1 LEKENSIMK
10 EKLRIVFMGT
20 PEFAVGILDA
30 LMQSKHEV
38 IGVVTVADKPA
49 GRGQQIQQ
57 SAVKQYALSN
67 GLSILQPD
75 KLREETFLTE
85 LASLNAD
92 LFVVVAF
99 RMLPDV
105 VWKMPAFG
113 TINLH
118 ASLLPKYRGAAP
130 INWAIMNGE
139 LETGVSTFFINENID
154 TGAIIAQKSISLSKD
169 INAGELHDQLKSMGA
184 ALTVE
189 TADQICSG
197 AVSTIE
203 QDPSDTN
210 VPFAPKIFKADCE
223 IDWSQSAELNHNRIR
238 GLSPYPAAWCKLWST
253 KKSTWITFKLF
264 DSTLV
269 NLTEAARNNGPFSI
283 PEGIVFPSGN
293 GFVLLK
299 EIQAEG
305 KKRMDYKSFLAG
317 NDLNDLSFKH

>member
-1 LEKENSIMK
+1 MK
-10 EKLRIVFMGT
+10 DKLRIVFMGT

-30 LMQSKHEV
+30 LVQSKHEV
-38 IGVVTVADKPA
+38 VGVVTVADKPA

-67 GLSILQPD
+67 GLPILQPD
-75 KLREETFLTE
+75 KLREESFLRE

-92 LFVVVAF
+92 LFIVVAF

-139 LETGVSTFFINENID
+139 AETGVSTFFINENID

-169 INAGELHDQLKSMGA
+169 MNAGELHDQLKAIGA
-184 ALTVE
+184 ELTVE

-203 QDPSDTN
+203 QDPSDMN

-253 KKSTWITFKLF
+253 KKSNWITFKLF

-269 NLTEAARNNGPFSI
+269 NLNEASRNDGPFSI
-283 PEGIVFPSGN
+283 PEGIVFPSGS

-317 NDLNDLSFKH
+317 NDLNELFFTAS

>member
-1 LEKENSIMK
+1 MK

-30 LMQSKHEV
+30 LVQSKHEV
-38 IGVVTVADKPA
+38 VGVVTVADKPA

-57 SAVKQYALSN
+57 SAVKQFAVSHELPV
-67 GLSILQPD
+67 LQPE
-75 KLREETFLTE
+75 KLRDEKFLTD

-154 TGAIIAQKSISLSKD
+154 TGAIIAQKSISLTKD
-169 INAGELHDQLKSMGA
+169 IHAGELHDQLKSMGA

-197 AVSTIE
+197 HVSTIE

-210 VPFAPKIFKADCE
+210 LPFAPKIFKSDCE
-223 IDWSQSAELNHNRIR
+223 IDWNQSAELNHNRIR
-238 GLSPYPAAWCKLWST
+238 GLSPYPAAWCKLWSV
-253 KKSTWITFKLF
+253 KKSNWITFKLF
-264 DSTLV
+264 GSSIV
-269 NLTEAARNNGPFSI
+269 NIDQLKRNDGPFST
-283 PEGIVFPSGN
+283 PDGIIFPCQT
-293 GFVLLK
+293 GFILLK

-317 NDLNDLSFKH
+317 NDLYDLFFTAS

>member
-1 LEKENSIMK
+1 MK

-30 LMQSKHEV
+30 LVQSKHEV
-38 IGVVTVADKPA
+38 VGVVTVADKPA

-57 SAVKQYALSN
+57 SAVKQFAVSHELPV
-67 GLSILQPD
+67 LQPE
-75 KLREETFLTE
+75 KLRDETFLTD

-105 VWKMPAFG
+105 VWNMPAFG

-154 TGAIIAQKSISLSKD
+154 TGAIIAQKSISLTKD
-169 INAGELHDQLKSMGA
+169 IHAGELHDQLKSMGA

-197 AVSTIE
+197 HVSTIE

-210 VPFAPKIFKADCE
+210 LPFAPKIFKADCE
-223 IDWSQSAELNHNRIR
+223 IDWNQSAELNHNRIR
-238 GLSPYPAAWCKLWST
+238 GLSPYPAAWCKLWSV
-253 KKSTWITFKLF
+253 KKSNWITFKLF
-264 DSTLV
+264 GSSIV
-269 NLTEAARNNGPFSI
+269 NIDQLKRKDGPFST
-283 PEGIVFPSGN
+283 PDGIIFPCRT
-293 GFVLLK
+293 GFILLK

-317 NDLNDLSFKH
+317 NDLNDLLFNP

>member
-1 LEKENSIMK
+1 MK
-10 EKLRIVFMGT
+10 DKLRIVFMGT

-30 LMQSKHEV
+30 LVQSKHEV
-38 IGVVTVADKPA
+38 VGVVTVADKPA

-57 SAVKQYALSN
+57 SAVKQYASSN
-67 GLSILQPD
+67 NLVVLQPD
-75 KLREETFLTE
+75 KLRDNTFLE
-85 LASLNAD
+85 ALEGLQAD

-105 VWKMPAFG
+105 VWKMPTFG

-139 LETGVSTFFINENID
+139 TETGVSTFFINEHID
-154 TGAIIAQKSISLSKD
+154 TGAIIAQKSISLSSEVS
-169 INAGELHDQLKSMGA
+169 AGELHDQLKAIGA
-184 ALTVE
+184 TLTVE
-189 TADQICSG
+189 TADQICAG

-223 IDWSQSAELNHNRIR
+223 IDWNQAAEINHNRIR
-238 GLSPYPAAWCKLWST
+238 GLSPYPAAWCKLWSA
-253 KKSTWITFKLF
+253 KKSNWITFKLF
-264 DSTLV
+264 GSSIAKMEQVKRTD
-269 NLTEAARNNGPFSI
+269 GPFSL

-317 NDLNDLSFKH
+317 NDLNDLSFNP

>member
-1 LEKENSIMK
+1 MK
-10 EKLRIVFMGT
+10 DKLRIVFMGT

-30 LMQSKHEV
+30 LVQSKHEV
-38 IGVVTVADKPA
+38 VGVVTVADKPA

-67 GLSILQPD
+67 GLPILQPD
-75 KLREETFLTE
+75 KLREESFLTE

-92 LFVVVAF
+92 LFIVVAF

-169 INAGELHDQLKSMGA
+169 MNAGELHDQLKAIGA
-184 ALTVE
+184 ELTVE

-203 QDPSDTN
+203 QDPSDMN

-253 KKSTWITFKLF
+253 KKSNWITFKLF

-269 NLTEAARNNGPFSI
+269 NLNEASRNDGPFSI
-283 PEGIVFPSGN
+283 PEGIVFPSGS

-317 NDLNDLSFKH
+317 NDLNELFFTAT

>member
-1 LEKENSIMK
+1 MK

-30 LMQSKHEV
+30 LMQSKHEIV
-38 IGVVTVADKPA
+38 GVVTVADKPA

-75 KLREETFLTE
+75 KLREESFLTD

-139 LETGVSTFFINENID
+139 VETGVSTFFINENID

-238 GLSPYPAAWCKLWST
+238 GLSPYPAAWCKLWAT

-317 NDLNDLSFKH
+317 NDLNDLSFTP

>member
-1 LEKENSIMK
+1 MK

-169 INAGELHDQLKSMGA
+169 INAGELHDQLNSMGA

-317 NDLNDLSFKH
+317 NDLNDLFFTAS

>member
-1 LEKENSIMK
+1 MKNS
-10 EKLRIVFMGT
+10 LRIVFMGT

-30 LMQSKHEV
+30 LVHSKHEV
-38 IGVVTVADKPA
+38 VGVVTVADKPA

-57 SAVKQYALSN
+57 SAVKQYAISHRLRV
-67 GLSILQPD
+67 LQPD
-75 KLREETFLTE
+75 KLRDELFLNE
-85 LASLNAD
+85 LAALEAD

-139 LETGVSTFFINENID
+139 KETGVSTFFINENID
-154 TGAIIAQKSISLSKD
+154 TGAIIAQKSISLTQS
-169 INAGELHDQLKSMGA
+169 ITAGELHDELKSIGA
-184 ALTVE
+184 TLTVK

-238 GLSPYPAAWCKLWST
+238 GLSPYPAAWCKLWSL
-253 KKSTWITFKLF
+253 KKSAWITFKLF
-264 DSTLV
+264 DSSVV
-269 NLTEAARNNGPFSI
+269 NIEQAIRNNGPFSI
-283 PEGIVFPSGN
+283 SEGIVFPSGN

-317 NDLNDLSFKH
+317 NDVKDLVFNP

>member
-1 LEKENSIMK
+1 MK
-10 EKLRIVFMGT
+10 DTLRIVFMGT

-30 LMQSKHEV
+30 LVHSKHEV
-38 IGVVTVADKPA
+38 VGVVTVADKPA

-57 SAVKQYALSN
+57 SAVKQFAVSHELPV
-67 GLSILQPD
+67 LQPE
-75 KLREETFLTE
+75 KLREEAFLID

-105 VWKMPAFG
+105 VWKMPAYG

-139 LETGVSTFFINENID
+139 SETGVSTFFINENID
-154 TGAIIAQKSISLSKD
+154 TGAIIAQKTIPLNNELS
-169 INAGELHDQLKSMGA
+169 AGELHDQLKSIGA
-184 ALTVE
+184 ELTVE
-189 TADQICSG
+189 TADQICAG
-197 AVSTIE
+197 HVSTIE

-210 VPFAPKIFKADCE
+210 LPFAPKIFKADCE
-223 IDWSQSAELNHNRIR
+223 IDWNQSAELNHNRIR

-253 KKSTWITFKLF
+253 KKSNWIIFKLF
-264 DSTLV
+264 GSSLV
-269 NLTEAARNNGPFSI
+269 DIEKVTRNNGPFSI
-283 PEGIVFPSGN
+283 PEGIVIPSGN

-317 NDLNDLSFKH
+317 NDLNDLSFTP

>member
-1 LEKENSIMK
+1 MK
-10 EKLRIVFMGT
+10 DTLRIVFMGT

-30 LMQSKHEV
+30 LVQSKHEV
-38 IGVVTVADKPA
+38 VGVVTVADKPA

-57 SAVKQYALSN
+57 SAVKQFAVSHELPV
-67 GLSILQPD
+67 LQPE
-75 KLREETFLTE
+75 KLREEAFLID

-105 VWKMPAFG
+105 VWKMPAYG

-139 LETGVSTFFINENID
+139 SETGVSTFFINENID
-154 TGAIIAQKSISLSKD
+154 TGAIIAQKTISLNNELS
-169 INAGELHDQLKSMGA
+169 AGELHDQLKSIGA
-184 ALTVE
+184 ELTVE
-189 TADQICSG
+189 TADQICAG
-197 AVSTIE
+197 HVSTIE

-210 VPFAPKIFKADCE
+210 LPIAPKIFKADCE
-223 IDWSQSAELNHNRIR
+223 IDWNQSAELNHNRIR

-253 KKSTWITFKLF
+253 KKSNWITFKLF
-264 DSTLV
+264 GSYIVDIEQVT
-269 NLTEAARNNGPFSI
+269 RNNGPFSI
-283 PEGIVFPSGN
+283 PEGIVIPSGN

-317 NDLNDLSFKH
+317 NDLNDLSFTP

>member
-1 LEKENSIMK
+1 MK
-10 EKLRIVFMGT
+10 DKLRIVFMGT

-30 LMQSKHEV
+30 LVHSKHEV
-38 IGVVTVADKPA
+38 VGVVTVADKPA

-57 SAVKQYALSN
+57 SAVKQYASSN
-67 GLSILQPD
+67 NLVVLQPD
-75 KLREETFLTE
+75 KLRDNAFLE
-85 LASLNAD
+85 ALEGLQAD
-92 LFVVVAF
+92 LFIVVAF

-105 VWKMPAFG
+105 VWKMPANG

-139 LETGVSTFFINENID
+139 TETGVSTFFINEHID
-154 TGAIIAQKSISLSKD
+154 TGAIIAQKSISLSSEVS
-169 INAGELHDQLKSMGA
+169 AGELHDQLKAIGA
-184 ALTVE
+184 TLTVE
-189 TADQICSG
+189 TADQICAG

-223 IDWSQSAELNHNRIR
+223 IDWNQTAEMNHNRIR
-238 GLSPYPAAWCKLWST
+238 GLSPYPAAWCKLWSA
-253 KKSTWITFKLF
+253 KKSNWITFKLF
-264 DSTLV
+264 GSSIANIEQVKRTD
-269 NLTEAARNNGPFSI
+269 GPFFL

-317 NDLNDLSFKH
+317 NDLNDLSFNP

>member
-1 LEKENSIMK
+1 MK

-38 IGVVTVADKPA
+38 VGVVTVADKPA

-57 SAVKQYALSN
+57 SAVKQYALSH
-67 GLSILQPD
+67 GLSIMQPD
-75 KLREETFLTE
+75 KLREESFLTD
-85 LASLNAD
+85 LTSLNAD

-203 QDPSDTN
+203 QDPSDAN

-223 IDWSQSAELNHNRIR
+223 IDWSQVAELNHNRIR

-253 KKSTWITFKLF
+253 KKSSWITFKLF

-269 NLTEAARNNGPFSI
+269 NLTEATRNNGPFATL
-283 PEGIVFPSGN
+283 EGIVFPSGN

-317 NDLNDLSFKH
+317 NDLNDLSFKP

>member
-1 LEKENSIMK
+1 MK
-10 EKLRIVFMGT
+10 DKLRIVFMGT

-30 LMQSKHEV
+30 LVQSKHEV
-38 IGVVTVADKPA
+38 VGVVTVADKPA

-67 GLSILQPD
+67 ELPILQPD
-75 KLREETFLTE
+75 KLREESFITE

-92 LFVVVAF
+92 LFFVVAF

-169 INAGELHDQLKSMGA
+169 MNAGELHDQLKAIGA
-184 ALTVE
+184 ELTVE

-203 QDPSDTN
+203 QDPSDMN

-253 KKSTWITFKLF
+253 KKSNWITFKLF

-269 NLTEAARNNGPFSI
+269 NLNEASRNDGPFSI
-283 PEGIVFPSGN
+283 PEGIVFPSGS

-317 NDLNDLSFKH
+317 NDLNELFFTAT

>member
-1 LEKENSIMK
+1 MK

-30 LMQSKHEV
+30 LVHSKHEV
-38 IGVVTVADKPA
+38 VGVVTVADKPA

-67 GLSILQPD
+67 GLSVLQPD
-75 KLREETFLTE
+75 KLREESFLTE

-139 LETGVSTFFINENID
+139 TETGVSTFFINEHID
-154 TGAIIAQKSISLSKD
+154 TGAIIAQKSISLSSEVS
-169 INAGELHDQLKSMGA
+169 AGELHDQLKGIGA
-184 ALTVE
+184 LLTVE
-189 TADQICSG
+189 TADQICAG

-223 IDWSQSAELNHNRIR
+223 IDWSQTAEINHNRIR

-253 KKSTWITFKLF
+253 KKSNWITFKLF
-264 DSTLV
+264 GSSIAYVEQVKRTD
-269 NLTEAARNNGPFSI
+269 GPFSI
-283 PEGIVFPSGN
+283 PEGIVFPCGN

-317 NDLNDLSFKH
+317 NDLNDLFFSAS

>member
-1 LEKENSIMK
+1 M
-10 EKLRIVFMGT
+10 R
-20 PEFAVGILDA
+20 
-30 LMQSKHEV
+30 SKHEV
-38 IGVVTVADKPA
+38 VGVVTVADKPA

-57 SAVKQYALSN
+57 SAVKQYASANDL
-67 GLSILQPD
+67 IVLQPD
-75 KLREETFLTE
+75 KLRDDAFLGA
-85 LASLNAD
+85 LQALQAD

-139 LETGVSTFFINENID
+139 TETGVSTFFINENID
-154 TGAIIAQKSISLSKD
+154 TGAIIAQKAISLSRE
-169 INAGELHDQLKSMGA
+169 INAGELHDQLKSIGA
-184 ALTVE
+184 DLTVE

-197 AVSTIE
+197 KVSTIE

-223 IDWSQSAELNHNRIR
+223 IDWNQAAEINHNRIR
-238 GLSPYPAAWCKLWST
+238 GLSPYPAAWCKLWSV
-253 KKSTWITFKLF
+253 KKANWITFKLF
-264 DSTLV
+264 GSSISNIEQVKRTD
-269 NLTEAARNNGPFSI
+269 GPFSI
-283 PEGIVFPSGN
+283 TEGIVFPSGN

-317 NDLNDLSFKH
+317 NDLNDLFFAAS

>member
-1 LEKENSIMK
+1 MK
-10 EKLRIVFMGT
+10 DKLRIVFMGT

-30 LMQSKHEV
+30 LVQSKHEV
-38 IGVVTVADKPA
+38 VGVVTVADKPS

-67 GLSILQPD
+67 ELPILQPD
-75 KLREETFLTE
+75 KLREESFLTE

-92 LFVVVAF
+92 LFIVVAF

-139 LETGVSTFFINENID
+139 AETGVSTFFINENID

-169 INAGELHDQLKSMGA
+169 MNAGELHDQLKAIGA
-184 ALTVE
+184 ELTVE

-203 QDPSDTN
+203 QDPSDMN

-253 KKSTWITFKLF
+253 KKSNWITFKLF

-269 NLTEAARNNGPFSI
+269 NLNEASRNDGPFSI
-283 PEGIVFPSGN
+283 PEGIVFPSGS

-317 NDLNDLSFKH
+317 NDLNELFFTAS

>member
-1 LEKENSIMK
+1 MK
-10 EKLRIVFMGT
+10 DQLRIVFMGT
-20 PEFAVGILDA
+20 PEFAVGILAA
-30 LMQSKHEV
+30 LVQSKHEV
-38 IGVVTVADKPA
+38 VGVVTVGDKPA

-57 SAVKQYALSN
+57 SAVKLYAISQ
-67 GLSILQPD
+67 GLPVLQPD
-75 KLREETFLTE
+75 KLREESFLTE
-85 LASLNAD
+85 LASFNAD
-92 LFVVVAF
+92 LFIVVAF

-105 VWKMPAFG
+105 VWKMPPNG

-130 INWAIMNGE
+130 INWVIMNGE

-169 INAGELHDQLKSMGA
+169 INAGELHDQLKAIGA
-184 ALTVE
+184 ELTVK

-197 AVSTIE
+197 TVSTIE
-203 QDPSDTN
+203 QDPSDLN

-253 KKSTWITFKLF
+253 KKSNWITFKLF

-269 NLTEAARNNGPFSI
+269 NLNEASRNNGPFSI
-283 PEGIVFPSGN
+283 PEGIVFPSGS

-317 NDLNDLSFKH
+317 NDLNELFFTAS

>member
-1 LEKENSIMK
+1 MK
-10 EKLRIVFMGT
+10 DKLRIVFMGT
-20 PEFAVGILDA
+20 PEFAVGILAA

-38 IGVVTVADKPA
+38 VGVVTVADKPA

-67 GLSILQPD
+67 GLPVLQPD
-75 KLREETFLTE
+75 KLREESFLTTLTAFE
-85 LASLNAD
+85 AD

-105 VWKMPAFG
+105 VWKMPALG

-154 TGAIIAQKSISLSKD
+154 TGAIIAQKSILLSKD
-169 INAGELHDQLKSMGA
+169 INAGELHDQLKSIGA
-184 ALTVE
+184 ELTVE

-210 VPFAPKIFKADCE
+210 LPFAPKIFKADCE

-238 GLSPYPAAWCKLWST
+238 GLSPYPAAWCKLWSI
-253 KKSTWITFKLF
+253 KKSNWITFKLF

-269 NLTEAARNNGPFSI
+269 NLTEATRNNGPFSI

-317 NDLNDLSFKH
+317 NDLNDLFFTAS

>member
-1 LEKENSIMK
+1 MK
-10 EKLRIVFMGT
+10 DKLRIVFMGT

-30 LMQSKHEV
+30 LVQSKHDV
-38 IGVVTVADKPA
+38 VGVVTVADKPA

-67 GLSILQPD
+67 GIPILQPD
-75 KLREETFLTE
+75 KLREESFLTE

-92 LFVVVAF
+92 LFIVVAF

-139 LETGVSTFFINENID
+139 VETGVSTFFINENID

-169 INAGELHDQLKSMGA
+169 MNAGELHDQLKAIGA
-184 ALTVE
+184 ELTVE

-203 QDPSDTN
+203 QDPSDLK

-253 KKSTWITFKLF
+253 KKSHWITFKLF

-269 NLTEAARNNGPFSI
+269 NLNEASRNDGPFSI
-283 PEGIVFPSGN
+283 PEGIVFPSGS

-317 NDLNDLSFKH
+317 NDLNELFFTTS

>member
-1 LEKENSIMK
+1 MK
-10 EKLRIVFMGT
+10 DKLRIVFMGT

-30 LMQSKHEV
+30 LVQSKHEV
-38 IGVVTVADKPA
+38 VGVVTVADKPA

-67 GLSILQPD
+67 GLPILQPD
-75 KLREETFLTE
+75 KLREESFLTE

-92 LFVVVAF
+92 LFIVVAF

-139 LETGVSTFFINENID
+139 AETGVSTFFINENID

-169 INAGELHDQLKSMGA
+169 MNAGELHDQLKAIGA
-184 ALTVE
+184 ELTVE

-203 QDPSDTN
+203 QDPSDMN

-253 KKSTWITFKLF
+253 KKSNWITFKLF

-269 NLTEAARNNGPFSI
+269 NLNEAFRNDGPFSI
-283 PEGIVFPSGN
+283 PEGIVFPSGS

-317 NDLNDLSFKH
+317 NDLNELFFTAS

>member
-1 LEKENSIMK
+1 MK

-30 LMQSKHEV
+30 LVHSKHEV
-38 IGVVTVADKPA
+38 VGVVTVADKPA

-57 SAVKQYALSN
+57 SAVKQYASSN
-67 GLSILQPD
+67 NLIVLQPD
-75 KLREETFLTE
+75 KLRDLTFLE
-85 LASLNAD
+85 ALEHLKAD

-99 RMLPDV
+99 RMLPDL

-139 LETGVSTFFINENID
+139 SETGVSTFFINENID
-154 TGAIIAQKSISLSKD
+154 TGAIIAQKSIPLTNEIS
-169 INAGELHDQLKSMGA
+169 AGELHDQLKSIGA
-184 ALTVE
+184 ILTVE
-189 TADQICSG
+189 TADQICAG
-197 AVSTIE
+197 HVSTIE

-210 VPFAPKIFKADCE
+210 LPFAPKIFKADCE
-223 IDWSQSAELNHNRIR
+223 IDWNESAELNHNRIR
-238 GLSPYPAAWCKLWST
+238 GLSPYPAAWCKLWSI
-253 KKSTWITFKLF
+253 KKSNWITFKLF
-264 DSTLV
+264 GSSIV
-269 NLTEAARNNGPFSI
+269 NIDQVKRNDGPFST
-283 PEGIVFPSGN
+283 PEGIIFPCGT
-293 GFVLLK
+293 GFILLV

-317 NDLNDLSFKH
+317 NDLNDLFFAIH

>member
-1 LEKENSIMK
+1 MK
-10 EKLRIVFMGT
+10 DKLRIVFMGT

-30 LMQSKHEV
+30 LVQSKHEV
-38 IGVVTVADKPA
+38 VGVVTVADKPA

-67 GLSILQPD
+67 ELPILQPD
-75 KLREETFLTE
+75 KLREESFITE

-92 LFVVVAF
+92 LFIVVAF

-169 INAGELHDQLKSMGA
+169 MNAGELHDQLKAIGA
-184 ALTVE
+184 ELTVE

-203 QDPSDTN
+203 QDPSDMN

-253 KKSTWITFKLF
+253 KKSNWITFKLF

-269 NLTEAARNNGPFSI
+269 NLNEASRNDGPFSI
-283 PEGIVFPSGN
+283 PEGIVFPSGS

-317 NDLNDLSFKH
+317 NDLNELFFTAS